1 VVSEHRNRTE
11 HPNGERALRKI
22 ARSVEEKILRR
33 WFEGNSQRQV
43 ASEFGVGLATVN
55 RVIQDA
61 KKRMP
66 DIDDLRQ
73 LNLALQ
79 KSGVTVV
86 DAMRACSVLPRLD
99 ELGIGINEL
108 SGLIT
113 EETAKE
119 VARLEGEKT
128 LLEGELKNIE
138 KKRSLA
144 EKDLKDLLSTK
155 QTLHNVGLDK
165 VADLARFINEFE
177 TLRFSAKEVRELAQ
191 LKKELDAEGI
201 RLGTLRQH
209 FQSARALKL
218 RLETLQREIEG
229 WETKLKLLAR
239 IGTETERNI
248 RDTQRIQ
255 FLMNMRKAFT
265 CGYCGSQFFHELR
278 RLQVSQCLA
287 TGQPIIVNCQRCGA
301 PNTYNP
307 YEVLAR
313 LGFEVLS

>member
-1 VVSEHRNRTE
+1 
-11 HPNGERALRKI
+11 
-22 ARSVEEKILRR
+22 
-33 WFEGNSQRQV
+33 
-43 ASEFGVGLATVN
+43 VN

-61 KKRMP
+61 KKGMQ
-66 DIDDLRQ
+66 DLDDLRQ

-119 VARLEGEKT
+119 VARLEGEKVR
-128 LLEGELKNIE
+128 LEGELKGVE
-138 KKRSLA
+138 EKRSLA
-144 EKDLKDLLSTK
+144 EKDLKDLLSTR
-155 QTLHNVGLDK
+155 QMLLDVGLDK
-165 VADLARFINEFE
+165 AANLVKFINEFE
-177 TLRFSAKEVRELAQ
+177 SLGFNAKEVQELAQ
-191 LKKELDAEGI
+191 LKKELDEEGI

-209 FQSARALKL
+209 FKSTRVLKQRREALQKETESWEAKL
-218 RLETLQREIEG
+218 KVFSKMGREMEREIQ
-229 WETKLKLLAR
+229 
-239 IGTETERNI
+239 
-248 RDTQRIQ
+248 DVQRIQ
-255 FLMNMRKAFT
+255 YLMNMRKAFT

-307 YEVLAR
+307 HEVLIR